1 MPSDGTKARTRSNS
15 IVKYKKLLWYKG
27 AATRLHRVACTQ
39 QRAYRQ
45 ATLYSGGLVYPVLL
59 CCDHID
65 RKATLFSNQKGN
77 VNPTIYLF
85 LWRNII
91 QKIILLRLR
100 ISLIF
105 IINCYYYLFSDAS
118 VSLIFIPPEVRNT
131 TTLFHFRFLDYS
143 LCAVKVGVFSWFS
156 CG

>member
-77 VNPTIYLF
+77 INPTIYVS
-85 LWRNII
+85 
-91 QKIILLRLR
+91 KLLV
-100 ISLIF
+100 
-105 IINCYYYLFSDAS
+105 YLFSDAS
-118 VSLIFIPPEVRNT
+118 VSLIFIPPEVTNT

>member
-77 VNPTIYLF
+77 INPTIYVS
-85 LWRNII
+85 
-91 QKIILLRLR
+91 KILV
-100 ISLIF
+100 
-105 IINCYYYLFSDAS
+105 YLFSDAS
-118 VSLIFIPPEVRNT
+118 VSLIFIPPEVTNT

>member
-1 MPSDGTKARTRSNS
+1 MPSDGTKARSNS

-39 QRAYRQ
+39 RRAYRQ

-77 VNPTIYLF
+77 VNPTNYFSLEHP
-85 LWRNII
+85 
-91 QKIILLRLR
+91 R

-105 IINCYYYLFSDAS
+105 IINYYYYYYLFSDAS
-118 VSLIFIPPEVRNT
+118 VSLIFIPPEVTNT

-143 LCAVKVGVFSWFS
+143 LCAVKVGVFSWVS